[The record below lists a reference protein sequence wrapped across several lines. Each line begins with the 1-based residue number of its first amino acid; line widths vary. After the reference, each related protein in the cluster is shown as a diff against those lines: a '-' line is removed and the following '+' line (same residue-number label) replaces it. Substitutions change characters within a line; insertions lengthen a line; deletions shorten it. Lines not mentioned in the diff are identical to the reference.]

1 MSQNKKV
8 KLESESAA
16 VVKSEGDTSKVKV
29 ETKQEVKV
37 EVKQEVKVEIKQE
50 VKEKVKEEVKVE
62 VKQEVGYDTKVHHNK
77 KRVIIPYL
85 FELE

>member
-16 VVKSEGDTSKVKV
+16 VVKSDGDTSKVKV

-37 EVKQEVKVEIKQE
+37 EVKQEVKVVKQ
-50 VKEKVKEEVKVE
+50 VKEEVKQEVKME

-77 KRVIIPYL
+77 KRVI
-85 FELE
+85 EH